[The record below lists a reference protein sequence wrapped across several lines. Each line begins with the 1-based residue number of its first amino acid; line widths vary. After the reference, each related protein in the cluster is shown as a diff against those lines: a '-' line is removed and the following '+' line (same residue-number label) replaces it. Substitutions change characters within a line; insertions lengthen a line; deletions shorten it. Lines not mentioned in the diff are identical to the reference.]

1 MSDKFDRTSGTLKE
15 AEMLTLSE
23 TQQLPMY
30 EFCYPN
36 TKIDEFDRTSGT
48 FKENEISTSTK
59 NQNEGVIKFDFDDAA
74 SEIFRIENIK
84 NKIDEAAE
92 DLLSLAEQAPIVIFL
107 TMLKYGFYK
116 KSLRKDPPLT
126 S

>member
-1 MSDKFDRTSGTLKE
+1 
-15 AEMLTLSE
+15 MLTLTE

-48 FKENEISTSTK
+48 FNENEILTATK
-59 NQNEGVIKFDFDDAA
+59 NQNEGIVKFDFDDAS
-74 SEIFRIENIK
+74 SEIFRIENIN
-84 NKIDEAAE
+84 NKIDQAAE
-92 DLLSLAEQAPIVIFL
+92 ALLSLAEQAPMVIFL

-116 KSLRKDPPLT
+116 KSHRKDAPLT

>member
-1 MSDKFDRTSGTLKE
+1 
-15 AEMLTLSE
+15 
-23 TQQLPMY
+23 MY

-48 FKENEISTSTK
+48 FNENEILTATK
-59 NQNEGVIKFDFDDAA
+59 NQNEGIVKFDFDDAS
-74 SEIFRIENIK
+74 SEIFRIENI
-84 NKIDEAAE
+84 NSKIDQAAE
-92 DLLSLAEQAPIVIFL
+92 ALLSLAEQAPRVIFL

-116 KSLRKDPPLT
+116 KSLRKDAPLT

>member
-1 MSDKFDRTSGTLKE
+1 
-15 AEMLTLSE
+15 MLTSSE

-36 TKIDEFDRTSGT
+36 TKIDEFDRTNGT
-48 FKENEISTSTK
+48 FKENEILTSTK
-59 NQNEGVIKFDFDDAA
+59 NQNEGVIKFDFDDVA
-74 SEIFRIENIK
+74 SEIFRIENIN
-84 NKIDEAAE
+84 NKIDQAAE
-92 DLLSLAEQAPIVIFL
+92 ALLSLAEQAPMVIFL

-116 KSLRKDPPLT
+116 KSLRKDAPLT